1 MKLPKFFKRKPAA
14 EAAKPAK
21 RRGLP
26 EHPLGKKVRNLFVM
40 PEFVQPHGA
49 PGVSSDSAD
58 IGPAPSPKPG
68 MSIGANEAQLGFFA
82 VGSHFIGYQVCA
94 MLATN
99 WLIDKA
105 CGMPARDAVRKGYLL
120 TCGSDEVSESLRD
133 SDGRFKVT
141 QNLREMI
148 HFGRVY
154 GGRIVLFE
162 VRTENPDEY
171 YKNPFNLDGVAPG
184 SYMGMSQ
191 IDPNWVTP
199 ELTED
204 NLSDPASQSY
214 YEPTYWRIK
223 DRVYHK
229 SHLRIFVPYP
239 VPDFL
244 KPTYR
249 FMGVS
254 VPQRM
259 MERAYCAERSAN
271 EGPQLLMTKRLTSI
285 SVSDD
290 ALANR
295 ENLEESLA
303 AWASI
308 RDNYGV
314 KVGGADETIQQ
325 FDTALGDVDAVIM
338 TQFQLA
344 ASVAN
349 VPATKLLGTQP
360 KGFNAT
366 GDYEHA
372 VYRED
377 LESIQA
383 NDMSPLLERHYA
395 LVAKSHSIDLPSKIS
410 IQWLPLDSPTGKES
424 AEIEKIKADRDAV
437 LIGTGAIDAADIR
450 ERVRND
456 RDNDYHNIEAAE
468 FTDGEENANQTPPA
482 VGPGAPGAA
491 I

>member
-1 MKLPKFFKRKPAA
+1 
-14 EAAKPAK
+14 
-21 RRGLP
+21 
-26 EHPLGKKVRNLFVM
+26 
-40 PEFVQPHGA
+40 
-49 PGVSSDSAD
+49 
-58 IGPAPSPKPG
+58 
-68 MSIGANEAQLGFFA
+68 
-82 VGSHFIGYQVCA
+82 
-94 MLATN
+94 
-99 WLIDKA
+99 
-105 CGMPARDAVRKGYLL
+105 
-120 TCGSDEVSESLRD
+120 
-133 SDGRFKVT
+133 
-141 QNLREMI
+141 
-148 HFGRVY
+148 
-154 GGRIVLFE
+154 
-162 VRTENPDEY
+162 
-171 YKNPFNLDGVAPG
+171 
-184 SYMGMSQ
+184 
-191 IDPNWVTP
+191 
-199 ELTED
+199 
-204 NLSDPASQSY
+204 
-214 YEPTYWRIK
+214 
-223 DRVYHK
+223 
-229 SHLRIFVPYP
+229 
-239 VPDFL
+239 DFL

-271 EGPQLLMTKRLTSI
+271 EGPQLLMTKRLTSVG
-285 SVSDD
+285 VSDD

-295 ENLEESLA
+295 EKLEESLA

-338 TQFQLA
+338 TQYQLS

-383 NDMSPLLERHYA
+383 NDMSSLLERHYA